1 MFVSVTVVD
10 CGCVSMCDIVLLNTN
25 YEDNKLFVLYLYPV
39 SVGMSVCMCVCGL
52 QHPDKNVKF

>member
-25 YEDNKLFVLYLYPV
+25 YEDNKLFVLYLYSV

>member
-1 MFVSVTVVD
+1 
-10 CGCVSMCDIVLLNTN
+10 MCDIVLLNTN